1 MKDEKLKN
9 KCKIMKY
16 LSEIFNAEQLAFF
29 SMQIK
34 NSGKKPNGRRY
45 TSEEKGLALIL
56 FKNSPK
62 NYRFMQKYF
71 TLPSKR
77 TLGRYSAQLVF
88 QTGVDTKLFALIA
101 EKVKSLSEEYK
112 YCTLTWDE
120 VSLKAHLD
128 YSVSR
133 DEIDGFVDMLDVRR
147 AAFATHALTFMIRG
161 IKIPFKQPIG
171 YFFTHGLKHFEL
183 AEMIAL
189 ITKAV
194 LDTGI
199 LLVSFATA

>member
-1 MKDEKLKN
+1 MEDDILPKKRSWR
-9 KCKIMKY
+9 
-16 LSEIFNAEQLAFF
+16 LSSSKTA
-29 SMQIK
+29 
-34 NSGKKPNGRRY
+34 
-45 TSEEKGLALIL
+45 
-56 FKNSPK
+56 
-62 NYRFMQKYF
+62 QK
-71 TLPSKR
+71 TTDSCRNISLCQANEH
-77 TLGRYSAQLVF
+77 YSAQLVF